1 MTLAAGPAKSAR
13 GLLAAALAALVMATL
28 SGCASFDFPDLNRA
42 QRAVATAVG
51 RSGAPQTAAFDFDVQ
66 APEPLRKLLLNHL
79 DLARFQTAPAAEG
92 ITPSEIDRLMRAAPA
107 QARALLETEGY
118 FNAAVEVNRV
128 SDTAGLPKLNMT
140 VATGPRTLVTGV
152 ELNATGALDA
162 AARAGN
168 PAAIEALAL
177 WRLQWTLRS
186 GAAFTQNDWAAAK
199 SGSLARLRAAG
210 YAGATWSDET
220 RARVDA
226 PENRAELS
234 LVLDSGPLFLLGA
247 LQIEGLDR
255 YEEDVVRRLAAF
267 GNGTPYSEKLLI
279 EFQDRLQ
286 KVGLFEGASV
296 ELDANPATALAAPVR
311 VHVKELTKQQ
321 ATLGVGFSA
330 NTGARLSIEHWN
342 RRVFGSNWTT
352 RNKVELGPTKQS
364 WEGDLISHPL
374 DGLYRNLV
382 SGSAQRL
389 SSADEQLL
397 SWNARIGRTQDT
409 TRIERLYFLELTHA
423 NLSSEA
429 LTSNGDAVSGN
440 YHWTYRDID
449 NVLLPTKGL
458 TVSVQAALGHAT
470 GSLTVGTAARQDANG
485 PFGRAYT
492 RFTWY
497 EPLGSDWYTT
507 TRIETGAVFTKN
519 VIGIPDTLL
528 FRAGGDDSV
537 RGYGYR
543 TLGPIVNGAVT
554 SARILLTGSAEIARP
569 ISAAYPAFWWAAFVD
584 AGQAANRLSELR
596 PDFGYGL
603 GLRWRSPVGPLRLD
617 VAYGEAVRKFRAH
630 FSIGI
635 AF

>member
-1 MTLAAGPAKSAR
+1 MTLAAGASQHAR
-13 GLLAAALAALVMATL
+13 DLVAAIFAGVLAATL
-28 SGCASFDFPDLNRA
+28 SGCASFDFPGLNRA
-42 QRAVATAVG
+42 KRAVATAVG
-51 RSGAPQTAAFDFDVQ
+51 QGDALQTAAFEFDVQ

-92 ITPSEIDRLMRAAPA
+92 ITPSELERLMRAAPA
-107 QARALLETEGY
+107 QARGLLETEGY
-118 FNAAVEVNRV
+118 FNAAVEVVRV
-128 SDTAGLPKLNMT
+128 PAAGSLPKLNMT
-140 VATGPRTLVTGV
+140 VATGPRTTVASV
-152 ELNATGALDA
+152 ELNATGALA
-162 AARAGN
+162 TAARAGD
-168 PAAIEALAL
+168 AAAVEALAL
-177 WRLQWTLRS
+177 WRRQWALRS

-199 SGSLARLRAAG
+199 SDSLARLRAAG
-210 YAGATWSDET
+210 YAGATWGGET

-247 LQIEGLDR
+247 LQIEGLER
-255 YEEDVVRRLAAF
+255 YEEDAVRRLAAF
-267 GNGTPYSEKLLI
+267 GNGTPYSEKLLV
-279 EFQDRLQ
+279 EFQERLQ

-321 ATLGVGFSA
+321 ATIGVGYSA

-364 WEGDLISHPL
+364 WEGDLTSHPL

-389 SSADEQLL
+389 DSADEQLL
-397 SWNARIGRTQDT
+397 SWRARIGRTQDT

-423 NLSSEA
+423 NLSNDA
-429 LTSNGDAVSGN
+429 LRSNGDAVSAN
-440 YHWTYRDID
+440 YHWIYRDID
-449 NVLLPTKGL
+449 NPLLPTKGL
-458 TVSVQAALGHAT
+458 TVSVQTAVGHST
-470 GSLTVGTAARQDANG
+470 GSVTVGTGAKEDAKG
-485 PFGRAYT
+485 PFGRAHT

-507 TRIETGAVFTKN
+507 ARIETGAVFTKD
-519 VIGIPDTLL
+519 VIGMPDTLL

-569 ISAAYPAFWWAAFVD
+569 ISTAYPAFWWAAFVD

-596 PDFGYGL
+596 PDLGYGL

-617 VAYGEAVRKFRAH
+617 LAYGEAVRKFRAH